1 MKPYCMLTYY
11 ILILT
16 ITFFIACKK
25 DKKNEKPLTF
35 RSDSNTVAVDSLAQ
49 NNAGISTAGSLVDAF
64 KGPEQYFE
72 MANQMFITQQMSSA
86 ATEIKQAKKYLDK
99 EIKKSKNPKALQSAK
114 KQLEFLANRLDKG
127 EKVKESEL
135 MNAFVDANMA
145 LYKNFNQQ
153 YELMYT
159 DYATESK
166 QIGMY
171 LDAAL
176 QKVENIDRWSAK
188 KLDADARKIMRE
200 GKTLSNRMKTDL
212 KKDKNKAKQEWAKF
226 KQKLKDLD
234 SKLEGNRNGIL

>member
-86 ATEIKQAKKYLDK
+86 ATEIKQATQYLDK

-114 KQLEFLANRLDKG
+114 KQLEFLVEKIIMTTPPKDEKDQLIMTCSMCGCDLDP
-127 EKVKESEL
+127 
-135 MNAFVDANMA
+135 
-145 LYKNFNQQ
+145 
-153 YELMYT
+153 
-159 DYATESK
+159 
-166 QIGMY
+166 
-171 LDAAL
+171 
-176 QKVENIDRWSAK
+176 
-188 KLDADARKIMRE
+188 
-200 GKTLSNRMKTDL
+200 TLEDDMCSDCEEDEAIWNEWN
-212 KKDKNKAKQEWAKF
+212 DKNE
-226 KQKLKDLD
+226 
-234 SKLEGNRNGIL
+234 